1 MGERVSM
8 VRVRRLTT
16 TGIAEELEEPVI
28 LDRRFHLY
36 LNGKHVGS
44 FYTLPEG
51 LEDLA
56 TGFLIGQGLM
66 ATVDGLKLKVEGDR
80 IMAEGSLAEPT
91 VPSVR
96 SGYRIGIK
104 AILDMVKRV
113 EEMSELFGKTGGAH
127 SAALF
132 EDEKLAS
139 FSEDVSRR
147 GAVDRV
153 IGNAMRLGIDLSRC
167 VLVSTG
173 RQSGDM
179 ILKAARVG
187 IPIVAS
193 KAAPTHSGVSTAI
206 STGLTLV
213 CFARGNRANVY
224 SHPWRIGPS
233 S

>member
-1 MGERVSM
+1 M
-8 VRVRRLTT
+8 
-16 TGIAEELEEPVI
+16 
-28 LDRRFHLY
+28 
-36 LNGKHVGS
+36 
-44 FYTLPEG
+44 
-51 LEDLA
+51 
-56 TGFLIGQGLM
+56 
-66 ATVDGLKLKVEGDR
+66 
-80 IMAEGSLAEPT
+80 
-91 VPSVR
+91 
-96 SGYRIGIK
+96 
-104 AILDMVKRV
+104 
-113 EEMSELFGKTGGAH
+113 
-127 SAALF
+127 
-132 EDEKLAS
+132 
-139 FSEDVSRR
+139 
-147 GAVDRV
+147 

-187 IPIVAS
+187 VPIVAS